1 MTVAGFDKYLQGV
14 LDKAGDEAR
23 LDGSAAVEA
32 QHLLLAIAAC
42 PSSGAA
48 AGALAEAGLDRAA
61 IRAALDR
68 EFIHSLHAVGV
79 SPATFDLPPA
89 TPDPH
94 WRPQLGASFQ
104 LTLERTLRS
113 AAGATPQPAHLLLG
127 ILRAEVGTVPRALAL
142 AGVDRSELAARVQR
156 TLDQPASRHRP

>member
-1 MTVAGFDKYLQGV
+1 MIVADFPKYLQGV
-14 LDKAGDEAR
+14 LDRAGDEAR

-32 QHLLLAIAAC
+32 QHLLLAIAAD
-42 PSSGAA
+42 PASGAA
-48 AGALAEAGLDRAA
+48 VGALAAAGLDRAA

-68 EFIHSLHAVGV
+68 EFIHSLQAVGV

-94 WRPQLGASFQ
+94 RRPQPGASFQ
-104 LTLERTLRS
+104 LTLERTIKS

-127 ILRAEVGTVPRALAL
+127 ILQADVGTVPRALAL
-142 AGVDRSELAARVQR
+142 TGVDRAKLAAHVQR
-156 TLDQPASRHRP
+156 TLHQPTSRS